1 MCVCLCSRFTNKKS
15 LLNTKN
21 NVRGDDLV
29 RNASPTNLFFFTVD
43 FLVVAGDFIFSN
55 ASRSVRLVPPCDGV
69 DFSTLSSNSIGEGES
84 SRRLLGRLGGADDGG
99 DEVEDMTV
107 LNNLLSF
114 FSSSARN
121 SFSERVMTR
130 SFLRVS
136 FNALDTV
143 SKRFDSRLKFSSI
156 LSLLLSRS
164 CTRLFCFRSS
174 AARRLSRSVALS
186 RAKRSALLRV

>member
-1 MCVCLCSRFTNKKS
+1 MCVCVCVRERERERGG
-15 LLNTKN
+15 
-21 NVRGDDLV
+21 VRGDELV
-29 RNASPTNLFFFTVD
+29 RNASPTNLLFFRERE
-43 FLVVAGDFIFSN
+43 I
-55 ASRSVRLVPPCDGV
+55 PPSDGV

-99 DEVEDMTV
+99 DEDDMTV

-121 SFSERVMTR
+121 SFSERVVTR